1 MAASST
7 ALPTPTAPM
16 SAALS
21 VTTDR
26 APSPINITSVNYSKL
41 VNLGNYENEKIA
53 AWATVEDG
61 QKPEEVLD
69 GLRSWVDEQAG
80 KRGGLR
86 DELSE
91 LERSIQDLQW
101 KKRQLTDEML
111 NMGSLWKR
119 QRAFLE
125 KIGLELPGSVVGPDD
140 DMPF

>member
-1 MAASST
+1 MT
-7 ALPTPTAPM
+7 TPATPV

-21 VTTDR
+21 VSTDR
-26 APSPINITSVNYSKL
+26 APTPIEITSVNYSKL

-61 QKPEEVLD
+61 QTPEDVLD
-69 GLRSWVDEQAG
+69 GLRTWVDEQAG

-91 LERSIQDLQW
+91 LERSIQELQW

-111 NMGSLWKR
+111 NMGDLWKR

-125 KIGLELPGSVVGPDD
+125 KIGVELPRSVHGPDD

>member
-1 MAASST
+1 MT
-7 ALPTPTAPM
+7 TPTGPTSAP
-16 SAALS
+16 LS
-21 VTTDR
+21 VSTDR
-26 APSPINITSVNYSKL
+26 APTPITITSVNYSKL

-61 QKPEEVLD
+61 QTPDVVLD
-69 GLRSWVDEQAG
+69 GLRTWVDEQAG

-86 DELSE
+86 DDLSE

-101 KKRQLTDEML
+101 KKRQLTEEMRE
-111 NMGSLWKR
+111 MGTLWKR

-125 KIGLELPGSVVGPDD
+125 KIGLELPGSVHGAND

>member
-1 MAASST
+1 MD
-7 ALPTPTAPM
+7 APKAPKAPV

-21 VTTDR
+21 VSTDR
-26 APSPINITSVNYSKL
+26 APTAPKITSVNYSKL

-53 AWATVEDG
+53 AWATVEED
-61 QKPEEVLD
+61 QAPEEVLA
-69 GLRSWVDEQAG
+69 GLRTWVDDQAG

-125 KIGLELPGSVVGPDD
+125 KLGLDLPASIVGPDD